1 MAAVA
6 GYPHATVPMGTV
18 HGIPAGMSFIG
29 GKDRDADVLKVAFA
43 YEQLTNKRVEPQY
56 LPSAAA
62 RDEIAPALEGVL
74 HRD

>member
-18 HGIPAGMSFIG
+18 HGIPSGISFIG
-29 GKDRDADVLKVAFA
+29 GKDRDAEVLTVAFA
-43 YEQLTNKRVEPQY
+43 YEQLTNHRAEPQY

-62 RDEIAPALEGVL
+62 RAEIAPSLEGVL
-74 HRD
+74 YRD